1 MIINNETQPNA
12 TALITPEILQAVKD
26 LQQPDYVPML
36 IRHLEEMLD
45 FFIEDICTDLSN
57 DQKLEHIQIL
67 RSTQKALKPF
77 SVSEWTINEK
87 GGEL

>member
-1 MIINNETQPNA
+1 MNNETQSNA

-26 LQQPDYVPML
+26 LQRRGYVPML
-36 IRHLEEMLD
+36 IEHLEEMLD
-45 FFIEDICTDLSN
+45 FFIEDIDTDLSN

-77 SVSEWTINEK
+77 AVPEWTINVE
-87 GGEL
+87 GGES

>member
-1 MIINNETQPNA
+1 MNNETQPD
-12 TALITPEILQAVKD
+12 TTMVSITPEILQAVKN
-26 LQQPDYVPML
+26 LQRKGYVPML
-36 IRHLEEMLD
+36 IEHLEEMLD

-77 SVSEWTINEK
+77 AVSEWTIDEEGNEV
-87 GGEL
+87 

>member
-1 MIINNETQPNA
+1 MNNETHPDA
-12 TALITPEILQAVKD
+12 TAFITPEILQAVKD

-77 SVSEWTINEK
+77 AVSEWTIDKEGNEV
-87 GGEL
+87 

>member
-1 MIINNETQPNA
+1 MNNETQLDA
-12 TALITPEILQAVKD
+12 TALITPEILQAVKN

-57 DQKLEHIQIL
+57 DQKLEYIQIL
-67 RSTQKALKPF
+67 HSTQKSLQPF
-77 SVSEWTINEK
+77 SVEDRSEE
-87 GGEL
+87 